1 MSSPAQKVF
10 SFARMMVLAQRRHEE
25 RMAAQAA
32 PAPDATHRREHTMR
46 RTLQKMSGTKR
57 LVVFMYPA

>member
-1 MSSPAQKVF
+1 
-10 SFARMMVLAQRRHEE
+10 MMVLAQRRHEE